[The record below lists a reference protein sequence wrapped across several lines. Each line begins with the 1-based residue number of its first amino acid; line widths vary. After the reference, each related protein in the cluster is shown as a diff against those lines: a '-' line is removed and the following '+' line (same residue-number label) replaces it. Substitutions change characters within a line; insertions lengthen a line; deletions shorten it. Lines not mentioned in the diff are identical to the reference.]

1 METVQ
6 SVNRAYLLTGGNM
19 GNIAGYLQ
27 DAAKNISQTCGK
39 IIKESSIYETAAWG
53 KTDQPNFL
61 NQAIL
66 IETTFAANELMK
78 KILLIEEKLGRTRN
92 EKYGAR
98 TIDIDIL
105 FFNSEIINEP
115 KIIIPHPEIQN
126 RRFALEPMNEIAAEF
141 IHPVLHKNIN
151 TLLKE
156 CADKLDVKK
165 RKI

>member
-1 METVQ
+1 MEIVQ
-6 SVNRAYLLTGGNM
+6 SINKAYLLTGGNI
-19 GNIAGYLQ
+19 GNRADYLQ
-27 DAAKNISQTCGK
+27 DAAKNISQSCGK

-53 KTDQPNFL
+53 KTNQADFF

-66 IETTFAANELMK
+66 IETTFTANELIK
-78 KILLIEEKLGRTRN
+78 KILLVEEKLGRARN

-115 KIIIPHPEIQN
+115 KLIIPHPEMQN
-126 RRFALEPMNEIAAEF
+126 RRFALTPMNEIAPEF